1 MSSADKRK
9 QERVP
14 VELWI
19 EAEREGELYYQRTQ
33 NISIGG
39 VFFAQTIPLPVG
51 TTVGLKFEIPGD
63 PVEIRCKGEIV
74 TAKDL
79 GMGVSFLELKSG
91 DRARIEMLISKVQA
105 QARPKVKSGEAAKV
119 GKHQTKK

>member
-1 MSSADKRK
+1 MSAADKRK

-33 NISIGG
+33 NISVGG

-51 TTVGLKFEIPGD
+51 TRVSLKFDIPGD
-63 PVEIRCKGEIV
+63 PVEVRCKGEIV

-79 GMGVSFLELKSG
+79 GMGVSFVDLKSG

-105 QARPKVKSGEAAKV
+105 QARSKTPPARPKR
-119 GKHQTKK
+119 

>member
-19 EAEREGELYYQRTQ
+19 EAELNGELYFQRAS
-33 NISIGG
+33 NLSVGG
-39 VFFAQTIPLPVG
+39 AFFDKTIPLPLG
-51 TTVGLKFEIPGD
+51 TRVSLKFELPGD
-63 PVEIRCKGEIV
+63 PVEIRCAGEIV

-79 GMGVSFLELKSG
+79 GMGVSFLELKSS
-91 DRARIEMLISKVQA
+91 DRARIEMLI
-105 QARPKVKSGEAAKV
+105 ARIGPRP
-119 GKHQTKK
+119 